1 MLAAALNLLQTSW
14 LSTFGRS
21 QFSVEKANTVSTSMP
36 HFCDSFTTSFRART
50 PASWPTVAGHPCLS
64 AHRELPSI
72 IIATCLGIRDGSSS
86 VGNSRIS
93 TASQEASALTPAQPT
108 ERHRLRFGIREGRQ
122 QTQEEA
128 FTYFRWETDEDGTTK
143 KLENSRGRQHGSSD
157 RERELTPERKD
168 ETCKPGSINII
179 CRHLRSILA
188 VSSVPEDVTS
198 WKKDRRTGDKAHEHG
213 KPFPQTISSSSSS
226 SSSSSPLF
234 STRLRLREG
243 SPLSHP

>member
-1 MLAAALNLLQTSW
+1 MVAAALNLLQTSW
-14 LSTFGRS
+14 PSTFGRS

-36 HFCDSFTTSFRART
+36 HFCDSFTTSFSART

-93 TASQEASALTPAQPT
+93 TASQEASASTPAQPT

-122 QTQEEA
+122 QTKQEA

-143 KLENSRGRQHGSSD
+143 KLENSRGRQHGSGD
-157 RERELTPERKD
+157 REREVTPERKD
-168 ETCKPGSINII
+168 ETGKPGSINRI

-198 WKKDRRTGDKAHEHG
+198 
-213 KPFPQTISSSSSS
+213 
-226 SSSSSPLF
+226 
-234 STRLRLREG
+234 
-243 SPLSHP
+243 